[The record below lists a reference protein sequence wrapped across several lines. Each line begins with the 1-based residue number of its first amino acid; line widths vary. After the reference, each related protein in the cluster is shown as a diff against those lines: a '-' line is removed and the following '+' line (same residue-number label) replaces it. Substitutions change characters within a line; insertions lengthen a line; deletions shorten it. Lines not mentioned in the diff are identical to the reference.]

1 MLYAAKTIHVG
12 DHPHFSLFGLTFDTD
27 IAMSTLLAFLIILF
41 MGWRLRKSITDGVPG
56 KFQLIW
62 EILVV
67 DIVGDLVKGS
77 LATRASDL
85 FRWVSPSL
93 SSSWSPTGLV
103 SYPRRCTPASPV
115 RSFRPRRAT

>member
-77 LATRASDL
+77 L
-85 FRWVSPSL
+85 